1 MSSTLKMIFLDL
13 ILPKLDFHRRSSSRF
28 LNYLQIMVLGKASL
42 HPPKNIE
49 QDRSTALSLLSFKD
63 AQHPISPISITTSE
77 VLIMYLFKT
86 RIRQELSV
94 QLQGSIRDMARVIT
108 SYLWP
113 QRRFPSIRRP
123 SPTDE
128 CTVVEGIDGVS
139 RGPAKKRLK
148 TRYYLENQWMK
159 GFPIGTRLFWKID
172 IK

>member
-1 MSSTLKMIFLDL
+1 
-13 ILPKLDFHRRSSSRF
+13 
-28 LNYLQIMVLGKASL
+28 MVLGKASL

-63 AQHPISPISITTSE
+63 AQHPTSPISITTSK

-94 QLQGSIRDMARVIT
+94 QLQGSIRDMAQVIT

-113 QRRFPSIRRP
+113 QRRPPSM
-123 SPTDE
+123 S
-128 CTVVEGIDGVS
+128 VVEGLDGVS

-148 TRYYLENQWMK
+148 TRYYLENQ
-159 GFPIGTRLFWKID
+159 
-172 IK
+172 